1 MTVDATPK
9 EQALAKSF
17 EPQAIEAGL
26 YAQWAAMGCFDAGKD
41 PHAKPFCIQLPPPN
55 VTGTLHMGHAFN
67 QTIMDALTRWQRM
80 KGANA
85 LWLPGTDHAG
95 IATQMVVERQLE
107 AKGQTRH
114 DLGRQAFIEKV
125 WEWKQISGSTITQQM
140 RRLGASADW
149 NLEYFTM
156 DEKLSAVVREAFI
169 KLYQQGLIYRGKRL
183 INWDPVLMTAV
194 SDLEVV
200 SEEEQGSIWEIH
212 YPLLDDSGHLTVATT
227 RPETMLGDTAIMVHP
242 DDLRYQHLIGKQ
254 VRLPLTDRVLPIIAD
269 SYVDPSFGTGVVK
282 VTPAHDFNDYAVG
295 QRHKLPTICILNL
308 DASISDDAPEAY
320 RGLDRFE
327 ARKRIVQDL
336 ENIGALGS
344 VKPHRLMIPRGD
356 RSGAVIEP
364 MLTDQWFVA
373 MSKPAPQGSLFPG
386 KSIAQVSLEVVEQG
400 KVRFVPSNW
409 TNTYNHWLEN
419 IQDWTI
425 SRQLWWGHQ
434 IPAWYRADEQGAAL
448 HDAKVYVARDEAD
461 ARRQANADGWTG
473 GLVRDPD
480 VLDTW
485 FSSALVPFSTLA
497 DESDPWPQQSSE
509 TYGLGLKLNPELAQ
523 FLPSQV
529 LVTGFDIIFFWVARM
544 VMMST
549 HFTGKVPFETVYVH
563 ALVRDAEGQKMS
575 KSKGNT
581 LDPIDL
587 IDGIELEDLVAKRT
601 SGLMNPKQAESI
613 AKKTRKEYPQGIP
626 GFGADALR
634 FTFASLAT
642 PGRNINFDLNRCEGY
657 RNFCNKLW
665 NATRFVLMQVG
676 QESVYELGFAPH
688 DASACVPGAYMH
700 FGKPERWMSSVLEQS
715 IAQIEQH
722 LCEFRFD
729 LAAKEY
735 YELVWQS
742 YCDWYLELA
751 KVQLQHEDAAVRRG
765 TRRTL
770 LSVLETI
777 LRLGHP
783 FMPFMTE
790 TLWQSI
796 APLAQRY
803 HAHHHAKA
811 VDTPMDSGSAPSTPA
826 ANAMPCSIMQ
836 QAFPMARP
844 ERVDPEAIAW
854 MSRFKALV
862 DACRQLRS
870 EMSLSPAQR
879 VPLLIE
885 GAQAAAILDDA
896 RALQSLARLQE
907 VQVVEQLPSD
917 RLAPVQWL
925 DGLRLMLDVEID
937 RSAELL
943 RLSKEIE
950 RIDLEI
956 AKCRTKLANPS
967 FADRAPKAVVEQE
980 HERMLR
986 FEKSRAALSDQYER
1000 INIKS

>member
-1 MTVDATPK
+1 MTLDATPS
-9 EQALAKSF
+9 ELALAKSF
-17 EPQAIEAGL
+17 EPQAIEAKL
-26 YAQWAAMGCFDAGKD
+26 YEQWAEMSCFTAGQRD
-41 PHAKPFCIQLPPPN
+41 GAPPFCIQLPPPN

-107 AKGQTRH
+107 ANGLSRQ
-114 DLGRQAFIEKV
+114 DLGREAFVEKV
-125 WEWKQISGSTITQQM
+125 WAWKQISGSTITQQM

-149 NLEYFTM
+149 RLEYFTM
-156 DEKLSAVVREAFI
+156 DEKLSKVVREAFI
-169 KLYQQGLIYRGKRL
+169 RLYQQGLIYRGKRL

-212 YPLLDDSGHLTVATT
+212 YPLVDGSGQLTVATT
-227 RPETMLGDTAIMVHP
+227 RPETMLGDTAVMVHP
-242 DDLRYQHLIGKQ
+242 DDVRYQHLIGKQ
-254 VRLPLTDRVLPIIAD
+254 VRLPLSDRVIPIIAD
-269 SYVDPSFGTGVVK
+269 SYVDPAFGTGVVK

-295 QRHKLPTICILNL
+295 QRHQLPIICILKL
-308 DASISDDAPEAY
+308 DASMSDEVPQAY

-327 ARKRIVQDL
+327 ARKRIVRDL
-336 ENIGALGS
+336 EQGGALGS

-373 MSKPAPQGSLFPG
+373 MSKAAPANSLFPG
-386 KSIAQVSLEVVEQG
+386 KSIAQVSLEVVQQG

-409 TNTYNHWLEN
+409 TSTYNHWLEN
-419 IQDWTI
+419 IQDWTV

-434 IPAWYRADEQGAAL
+434 IPAWYQADEHGVSL
-448 HDAKVYVARDEAD
+448 PNAKVYVARDEAD
-461 ARRQANADGWTG
+461 ARRQADSDGWQG
-473 GLVRDPD
+473 HLVRDPD

-497 DESDPWPQQSSE
+497 DEHDPWPSQ
-509 TYGLGLKLNPELAQ
+509 TDAGIDHGIKLKPELAQ

-587 IDGIELEDLVAKRT
+587 IDGISLEDLLAKRT

-613 AKKTRKEYPQGIP
+613 AKKTAKEYPKGIP

-676 QESVYELGFAPH
+676 DANPFELGFAPH
-688 DASACVPGAYMH
+688 DASACVPGGYMH
-700 FGKPERWMSSVLEQS
+700 FGKAERWMSSVLEQS
-715 IAQIEQH
+715 IMQIETH
-722 LCEFRFD
+722 LTEFRFD

-735 YELVWQS
+735 YELVWHAF
-742 YCDWYLELA
+742 CDWYLELA
-751 KVQLQHEDAAVRRG
+751 KVQLQDEDQALRRG

-770 LSVLETI
+770 LSVLETM

-783 FMPFMTE
+783 IMPFITE
-790 TLWQSI
+790 TLWQSV
-796 APLAQRY
+796 APLANRIDRSKTTGNQGET
-803 HAHHHAKA
+803 A
-811 VDTPMDSGSAPSTPA
+811 PMKH
-826 ANAMPCSIMQ
+826 SIMQ
-836 QAFPMARP
+836 QAFPVARP
-844 ERVDPEAIAW
+844 ERIDTAALTW
-854 MSRFKALV
+854 MEGFKALV

-870 EMSLSPAQR
+870 EMGLSPAQR
-879 VPLLIE
+879 VPLMLE
-885 GAQAAAILDDA
+885 GAKARLILTDTK
-896 RALQSLARLQE
+896 ALQAMARLAE
-907 VQVVEQLPSD
+907 VHVVDGLPSD

-925 DGLRLMLDVEID
+925 NGMRLMLDVEID
-937 RSAELL
+937 AGAELL
-943 RLSKEIE
+943 RLSKEVE
-950 RIDLEI
+950 RIEQEIVKCKAKLE
-956 AKCRTKLANPS
+956 NPS
-967 FADRAPKAVVEQE
+967 FAQRAPQAVVDQERDRLLQFEQ
-980 HERMLR
+980 RR
-986 FEKSRAALSDQYER
+986 VALSAQYAH
-1000 INIKS
+1000 IKAKT